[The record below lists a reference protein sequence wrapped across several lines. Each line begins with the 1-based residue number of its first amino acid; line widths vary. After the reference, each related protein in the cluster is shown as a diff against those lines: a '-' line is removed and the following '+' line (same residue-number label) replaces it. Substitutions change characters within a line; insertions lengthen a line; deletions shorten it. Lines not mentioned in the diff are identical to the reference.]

1 MLLTTTINIHV
12 VQKMT
17 FCDLGFQLATYSH
30 DDYNAIGHAIFGGK
44 YNAKCVLKVKH

>member
-30 DDYNAIGHAIFGGK
+30 DDYNARSRDFWRQ
-44 YNAKCVLKVKH
+44 V

>member
-1 MLLTTTINIHV
+1 MLSTTTINIHDHV

-30 DDYNAIGHAIFGGK
+30 DDYNTRSRDFWWQ
-44 YNAKCVLKVKH
+44 V